1 MNHAVA
7 QLRLAAEIAENNFP
21 INMREGKFAQA
32 RLEQEVSRDCR
43 RAMSALEQVKL
54 ASFLGENKGPSMGAL
69 AAGGGIGLAGL
80 LAMLVSKGKLKNPF
94 VKSPPWVQPAPVHS
108 TSMGIMGLSF
118 SDEFSKLWAQNA
130 ASRIRAGLPVEPI
143 HLKVGN
149 TMDKARVAGRT
160 AVEGGLGAYG
170 GSALMA
176 LLAGLISKKVPG
188 SIGAKGIGAMIG
200 AGGGVGAVAGGLH
213 GFSKAKGNAKAR
225 LGPIG
230 KLKRLSGL

>member
-21 INMREGKFAQA
+21 INMREGKYAQA
-32 RLEQEVSRDCR
+32 RLEREVSRDCR

-54 ASFLGENKGPSMGAL
+54 ASFLSAKPKATDY
-69 AAGGGIGLAGL
+69 ARIG
-80 LAMLVSKGKLKNPF
+80 
-94 VKSPPWVQPAPVHS
+94 
-108 TSMGIMGLSF
+108 
-118 SDEFSKLWAQNA
+118 
-130 ASRIRAGLPVEPI
+130 
-143 HLKVGN
+143 
-149 TMDKARVAGRT
+149 GRT
-160 AVEGGLGAYG
+160 ALEGGLGGYG

-200 AGGGVGAVAGGLH
+200 AGGGAGAVAGGLH

-230 KLKRLSGL
+230 QLKRLAGL